1 MCTKKVRTTIK
12 SVLIYSF
19 LEFVSEAGPI
29 FEDDGLASAVSEAL
43 PVVLALLNAT
53 VSVFNRTEVVVKF
66 LENRAGFPDFFDDAE
81 ALETYLTSGVR
92 LTPDQGDAL
101 INRSKFNA
109 TTIVLASVAYFF
121 DTE

>member
-1 MCTKKVRTTIK
+1 MKPVFF
-12 SVLIYSF
+12 YSF

-29 FEDDGLASAVSEAL
+29 FDDDGLASAVSEAF

-81 ALETYLTSGVR
+81 ALETSLTSGASRR
-92 LTPDQGDAL
+92 LTPDQGDAF
-101 INRSKFNA
+101 INQSKFNA
-109 TTIVLASVAYFF
+109 TTIVLASVAYIFN
-121 DTE
+121 TEYF